1 MIQSIYVQNSPRNMR
16 IQETLTADSIEEFLR
31 RKNVGVLVENG
42 GICSSISVQYEGELN
57 ASSTGAL
64 LQDDED
70 LSVPEDAKAIFH
82 AQAGLSV

>member
-31 RKNVGVLVENG
+31 RRNVGVLVENG